1 MLSLLHPAALWT
13 LAALALPLA
22 IHLRRPPP
30 RTVRLGSLRSLESI
44 PRRPWR
50 HPRWR
55 ELLLLY
61 ARLGLLA
68 VLALWLAGPRWT
80 APPAAGPRR
89 WALLDPTANLDGES
103 RARWQALRANGYET
117 HLLAPGFPAVSGV
130 PSPAADAPAPDLWS
144 LLREAD
150 AELPAGS
157 ALAVFSPGR
166 LAALRGVRPA
176 LAHCRVEWQPIP
188 DPDAVLIHNWVIN
201 EQFARPLEGHS
212 DARATTFTPRPA
224 GPSAMVAATS
234 VLILYDAP
242 NAADARYVEASVR
255 AAADSCGRP
264 VHLQTRAITPD
275 AENSAAT
282 DWTFWL
288 SNAPIP
294 AGLANRAPRTVRY
307 AGGDAVVAADG
318 VIVAPGDG
326 AADGVRLHKRTL
338 PTASASS
345 AATFWTDGRGNPL
358 LSYSHPPGARETWEL
373 FTRFDPDWNDLPRTA
388 ALPSWV
394 RALVFAG
401 SAAVDPA
408 HDRRLADPSQGPPAD
423 SLAAAV
429 PALQPVDQ
437 PTFDPHWIFC
447 VLAGLLF
454 TLERTLSLRRPAP
467 SARPANPRPAVAA
480 VR

>member
-22 IHLRRPPP
+22 IHLRRPPA
-30 RTVRLGSLRSLESI
+30 RTVRLGSLRSLENIS
-44 PRRPWR
+44 RRPWR

-55 ELLLLY
+55 ELLLLCV
-61 ARLGLLA
+61 RLGLLA
-68 VLALWLAGPRWT
+68 VLALWLAEPRWT
-80 APPAAGPRR
+80 APPATGPRR
-89 WALLDPTANLDGES
+89 WALLDPTANLDGDA
-103 RARWQALRANGYET
+103 RARWQALRADGYET
-117 HLLAPGFPAVSGV
+117 RLLAPGFPAVSGV
-130 PSPAADAPAPDLWS
+130 PSPAADPPAPDLWS

-166 LAALRGVRPA
+166 LTALRGVRPA
-176 LAHCRVEWQPIP
+176 LAHCRVEWQPTP
-188 DPDAVLIHNWVIN
+188 DLDMGTTHTWVTD
-201 EQFARPLEGHS
+201 ERSARPLEGHS
-212 DARATTFTPRPA
+212 DAHATTFTPRPA
-224 GPSAMVAATS
+224 GGSAAVASTS

-242 NAADARYVEASVR
+242 HAAEARHVEAAVH
-255 AAADSCGRP
+255 AAADSLGRP

-288 SNAPIP
+288 STTPVP
-294 AGLANRAPRTVRY
+294 AGLANRALRTVRY

-318 VIVAPGDG
+318 HIVAPGGG
-326 AADGVRLHKRTL
+326 AADGVSLHKRTA
-338 PTASASS
+338 PPASMPS

-358 LSYSHPPGARETWEL
+358 LSYSHPPGAGETWEL

-394 RALVFAG
+394 RALVFAEDVT
-401 SAAVDPA
+401 VDSV
-408 HDRRLADPSQGPPAD
+408 HDRRSFDPSQGQPAD
-423 SLAAAV
+423 SPAAAV
-429 PALQPVDQ
+429 PALPPVDQ
-437 PTFDPHWIFC
+437 PIFDPHWILC
-447 VLAGLLF
+447 ALAGLLF
-454 TLERTLSLRRPAP
+454 AFERTLSLRRPAP
-467 SARPANPRPAVAA
+467 SAHRANTPPAMAA